1 MFGASAVKRNITLSI
16 DKELLRQARGMAAKR
31 GMSISAL
38 LSEKL
43 LESADHERAY
53 ERAKSNALA
62 QMDLGFHLGGTGI
75 RDRAALH
82 DRGNLR

>member
-1 MFGASAVKRNITLSI
+1 MKRNITLSL
-16 DKELLRQARGMAAKR
+16 DKELLRRARGMAAKR

-43 LESADHERAY
+43 QESADHERAY
-53 ERAKSNALA
+53 KRAKAAALS
-62 QMDLGFHLGGTGI
+62 QMDLGYHLGGAGI
-75 RDRAALH
+75 QDRAALH